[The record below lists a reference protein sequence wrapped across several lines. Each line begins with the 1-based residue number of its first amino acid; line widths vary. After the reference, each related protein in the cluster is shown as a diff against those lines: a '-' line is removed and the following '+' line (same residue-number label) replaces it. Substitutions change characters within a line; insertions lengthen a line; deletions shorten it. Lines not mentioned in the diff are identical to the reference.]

1 MFPLTGL
8 AANSGRKSLER
19 TACPA
24 ICTEATCCTSIGM
37 APDQVLPASVERI
50 TAAVKVEPLPH
61 LEGGTKGHLPPWL
74 VIRLMPSIRTPVAGP
89 VVGTTI
95 WLPMVWSFWPG
106 SKMTRPWLQVTP
118 LSVVRENSV
127 GPRKAK
133 ACSVAL
139 GLAFT
144 DGDTS

>member
-1 MFPLTGL
+1 MLPLTGL

-19 TACPA
+19 TGWPA
-24 ICTEATCCTSIGM
+24 MLTEATCCTSTGM
-37 APDQVLPASVERI
+37 ASDQVLPASGDRI

-61 LEGGTKGHLPPWL
+61 FPCDLNGHLPPWL
-74 VIRLMPSIRTPVAGP
+74 VIRLMPSISTPLAGP

-95 WLPMVWSFWPG
+95 WLPIVWSLWPG